1 MNGKEYLESLRDN
14 RVVYLNGEKIDDV
27 TTHSA
32 YENSARSIARMYD
45 VLHDEQ
51 MGKILTTT
59 TEEGYQT
66 HKFFKEPKN
75 AQDLLEA
82 RDAIAQWAKLSYGF
96 MGRTPD
102 YKASFTAHLK
112 EFADYYEGFED
123 NARNWY
129 KKTTKEVPFINHT
142 IPI

>member
-1 MNGKEYLESLRDN
+1 MMNGKEYLESLRDN

-45 VLHDEQ
+45 ALHDEQ

-82 RDAIAQWAKLSYGF
+82 RDAIAQWAKLMCKESAWDGGF
-96 MGRTPD
+96 
-102 YKASFTAHLK
+102 
-112 EFADYYEGFED
+112 
-123 NARNWY
+123 
-129 KKTTKEVPFINHT
+129 
-142 IPI
+142 